1 MESYFLSDLHLKS
14 INERSGQI
22 LLRFLRSL
30 AGKPPV
36 RIFLL
41 GDIFD
46 LWVSGH
52 SIFKNK
58 YKELLSA
65 VESLKKSGCEIYFF
79 EGNHDLHIHPY
90 WRDELGAQVYTEP
103 QIFDLD
109 GLKVRCEHGD
119 LINLEDKAYLK
130 LRSFLRAPLVEKIGH
145 MVPGEFWYNLGEV
158 LSPLSRKKSA
168 SYRSANQEKLIYMI
182 REHAHRAFNDEPFDL
197 ILTGHMHVRDDFTFE
212 INKKSV
218 RSINLGSWFENAKV
232 LKLAGKKI
240 EWIDLDL

>member
-1 MESYFLSDLHLKS
+1 METYFLSDLHLKS
-14 INERSGQI
+14 INERNGQI

-30 AGKPPV
+30 EGKSPV

-58 YKELLSA
+58 YKELLT
-65 VESLKKSGCEIYFF
+65 VIESLKSSGCEIHFF

-90 WRDELGAQVYTEP
+90 WRDELGASVYT
-103 QIFDLD
+103 QAKVFDID

-130 LRSFLRAPLVEKIGH
+130 LRNFLRAPIVEKIGH
-145 MVPGEFWYNLGEV
+145 TIPGEFWWNIGEI
-158 LSPLSRKKSA
+158 LSPLSRKKSS
-168 SYRSANQEKLIYMI
+168 SYRSINQKKLIEMI
-182 REHAHRAFNDEPFDL
+182 RQHAQRAYNQNHFDL
-197 ILTGHMHVRDDFTFE
+197 IVTGHMHVRDDYTFE
-212 INKKSV
+212 INSKSV
-218 RSINLGSWFENAKV
+218 RSINLGSWFDQPAV
-232 LKLAGKKI
+232 LKLVNKKI
-240 EWIDLDL
+240 EWVDLEA